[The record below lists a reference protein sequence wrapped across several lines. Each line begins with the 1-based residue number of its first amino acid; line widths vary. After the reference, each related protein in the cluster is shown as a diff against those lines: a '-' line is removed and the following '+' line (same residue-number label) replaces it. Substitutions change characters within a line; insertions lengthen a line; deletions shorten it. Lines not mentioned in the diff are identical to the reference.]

1 MTDTQKSP
9 SKPKIFDFFLRI
21 SIIFCTFVPEFVKW
35 GIVIRLSQI
44 MINRTY
50 PESGQVLYNTMV
62 PLLSADQQVVLD
74 MADVISLPSMFL
86 NASIGMAAQK
96 YGVDKVKKSVVFHH
110 VTKAQAERLKDY
122 FARL

>member
-1 MTDTQKSP
+1 MREWIP
-9 SKPKIFDFFLRI
+9 
-21 SIIFCTFVPEFVKW
+21 
-35 GIVIRLSQI
+35 LSQI

-50 PESGQVLYNTMV
+50 PESGQVLYDTMV
-62 PLLSADQQVVLD
+62 PLLSTDQQVVLD

-96 YGVDKVKKSVVFHH
+96 YGVEKVKKSVVFHH